1 MTISQMGESAI
12 IEYAVATTMP
22 ETAEACFIVTVMC
35 PFGILGGVPLEA
47 ICDAYPIL
55 VGGRCGAALSE

>member
-1 MTISQMGESAI
+1 
-12 IEYAVATTMP
+12 MP
-22 ETAEACFIVTVMC
+22 ETAEACFNVTVMC